1 MEQYCLNSSGATVV
15 VEQLWWNSNG
25 GAVMVEE

>member
-1 MEQYCLNSSGATVV
+1 MVEHFWWNSSGGTVM

-25 GAVMVEE
+25 GLKVEQ

>member
-1 MEQYCLNSSGATVV
+1 MGKQWWWNSNGATVV

-25 GAVMVEE
+25 GLKVEQ